1 MIAKRIDR
9 YVSFSFLLMF
19 FGILAVVFGLYVA
32 YDLLKRVEELQ
43 ELGTG
48 EILPAMFTYY
58 GYVFP
63 VFALD
68 SVPAIVA
75 LAAGLTLVKM
85 SKRRELLTLKASG
98 VSVYRAIA
106 PIFFWT
112 LLVSVGVLWAR
123 ERIVPAIVQ
132 QKELMARQLSGDMG
146 RGLLL
151 KDRQFN
157 FKLFV
162 NSYDFSNHSMK
173 QVSVIELHPELT
185 VKRIVEAD
193 EGHWAGDGLIR
204 LEGVNMRD
212 FDAKGAKAGQPTTMA
227 STVIETA
234 LSPFDFVRAR
244 SESAARSLF
253 LTLSQLA
260 ARMRDNPNVPHY
272 RVVFHSRLAS
282 AFTSFVVLLLVIP
295 LLVGFEHSAHS
306 RFVGAV
312 VCIFVVLLY
321 HAMVFVSASVGESGA
336 VHPVLAGWMPVIIAG
351 PCGIWLFESMLT

>member
-9 YVSFSFLLMF
+9 YVSSSFLSMF

-43 ELGTG
+43 DLGTG
-48 EILPAMFTYY
+48 QILPAMLTYY

-68 SVPAIVA
+68 SVPAVVA

-98 VSVYRAIA
+98 VSVYRTIA

-112 LLVSVGVLWAR
+112 LLISVGILWTR
-123 ERIVPAIVQ
+123 EHIVPAVVQ
-132 QKELMARQLSGDMG
+132 QKELMAKQLSGDMG

-151 KDRQFN
+151 KDREFN

-162 NSYDFSNHSMK
+162 DSYDFSNHSMK
-173 QVSVIELHPELT
+173 RVSIIELHPELT

-193 EGHWAGDGLIR
+193 EGYWAGDGQIR
-204 LEGVNMRD
+204 LVGVHIRD
-212 FDAKGAKAGQPTTMA
+212 FDVKGAKANQPTAMA
-227 STVIETA
+227 STTIETT

-244 SESAARSLF
+244 SESTARSLF

-260 ARMRDNPNVPHY
+260 TMMRDNPNVPHY

-282 AFTSFVVLLLVIP
+282 AFTSFVVLLMVIP

-306 RFVGAV
+306 QFVGAV

-321 HAMVFVSASVGESGA
+321 HAMVFVSTSVGESGA
-336 VHPVLAGWMPVIIAG
+336 VHPVLAGWMPVIVAG